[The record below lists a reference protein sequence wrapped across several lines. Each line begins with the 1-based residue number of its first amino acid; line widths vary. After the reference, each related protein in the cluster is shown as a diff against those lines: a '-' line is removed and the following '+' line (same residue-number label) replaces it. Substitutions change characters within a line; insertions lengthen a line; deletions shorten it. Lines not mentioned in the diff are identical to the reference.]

1 MTNIILFYFYEN
13 QFLSYISWACSMWY
27 FANLA
32 NLFEKYP
39 WFLEQYFNPENISIS
54 ISIYRISNI
63 CRIIFCGII
72 LLINMITFDSLCFRN
87 NDFQYKIHFLLRKVN
102 FLWNEMSLFEYTQFL
117 RPNLRVLYSS
127 SSTVSFH
134 HIAEFYSGG
143 KI

>member
-1 MTNIILFYFYEN
+1 MI
-13 QFLSYISWACSMWY
+13 
-27 FANLA
+27 
-32 NLFEKYP
+32 
-39 WFLEQYFNPENISIS
+39 
-54 ISIYRISNI
+54 
-63 CRIIFCGII
+63 
-72 LLINMITFDSLCFRN
+72 ITFDSLCFRN

-117 RPNLRVLYSS
+117 RPNLTVLYSS